1 MKVVDLRKTVKKVNF
16 ADLPTGQTYFDED
29 KNLCI
34 KTTPDPD
41 QYDNCMFYH
50 NSSGYWEAEHEEPN
64 SVCELCSATITIEG

>member
-1 MKVVDLRKTVKKVNF
+1 MKVVDLRKTVTKVNF

-34 KTTPDPD
+34 KTTTDPD
-41 QYDNCMFYH
+41 QYDNCIFYRG
-50 NSSGYWEAEHEEPN
+50 NGWEEEHEEPD